1 MEGQSKG
8 TVYAHAYFSASVE
21 RTLSAGNFGNQCAG
35 LTSVALTAFMVESYL
50 NYLCENIYLIEG
62 RASKYLDDNSQED
75 IVETLQAMKNMDK
88 ELPFNVRLAEVLGYK
103 AQAEIMM
110 KSLRKSVHKKQRD
123 SFDQDLLDCKEFN
136 VIESKYKFA
145 AKDKL
150 KSVLKACGT
159 PQAEYDKLLQV
170 NNKLF
175 DARNALAHGRTEY
188 VDTNFKSNDELSV
201 SESVPTVSAGWQE
214 QCTLEKAKAMYKS
227 SKELI
232 DYLNETFLAEF
243 QPLNRLSSQI
253 SAVS

>member
-8 TVYAHAYFSASVE
+8 IVYAHAYFSASVE
-21 RTLSAGNFGNQCAG
+21 RTLSAGNFGDQCAG
-35 LTSVALTAFMVESYL
+35 LTSVALSAFMVESYL

-62 RASKYLDDNSQED
+62 RASKYLDDNSQEN
-75 IVETLQAMKNMDK
+75 IVETLNAMKNVDK
-88 ELPFNVRLAEVLGYK
+88 ERSFNVRLAEVLGYS
-103 AQAEIMM
+103 AQAKIMM

-123 SFDQDLLDCKEFN
+123 EFDQDLLDCKEFN
-136 VIESKYKFA
+136 VIESKYKFS

-175 DARNALAHGRTEY
+175 DARNALAHGRAEY
-188 VDTNFKSNDELSV
+188 LDANFKSNYELSV
-201 SESVPTVSAGWQE
+201 SEAVPTVTAGWQE
-214 QCTLEKAKAMYKS
+214 QCTLEKAKAMYES

-232 DYLNETFLAEF
+232 AYLNKAFLAES
-243 QPLNRLSSQI
+243 QPLNRLSSQV

>member
-21 RTLSAGNFGNQCAG
+21 RTLSADNFGDQCAG

-62 RASKYLDDNSQED
+62 RASKYLDDNSQEN
-75 IVETLQAMKNMDK
+75 IVETLNAMKNVDK
-88 ELPFNVRLAEVLGYK
+88 ERSFKVRLAEVLGYS
-103 AQAEIMM
+103 AQAKIMM

-123 SFDQDLLDCKEFN
+123 EFDQDLRDCKEFN
-136 VIESKYKFA
+136 VIESKYKFS

-150 KSVLKACGT
+150 KSLLKACGT

-175 DARNALAHGRTEY
+175 DARNALAHGRAEY
-188 VDTNFKSNDELSV
+188 LDANFKSNDELSV
-201 SESVPTVSAGWQE
+201 SEAVPTVTAGWQE
-214 QCTLEKAKAMYKS
+214 QCTLEKAKAMYES

-232 DYLNETFLAEF
+232 AYLNKAFLAES
-243 QPLNRLSSQI
+243 QPLNRLSSQV